1 MGRITTPVIL
11 SGGSGTR
18 LWPLSSPA
26 RPKQFHSLVGGETL
40 IQATVRRVAGDG
52 TTPPIVVCNQAHVT
66 EVVEQLEA
74 IDCPPSTVVVEPV
87 GRNTAP
93 AVAAAALVLDP
104 DTVMMVLP
112 ADHLITGEG
121 AFRAALSAAIEA
133 AAGGSLVTFGVVPT
147 RPDTGYGYIEKAPGG
162 GPAYPVARFVEKP
175 DAATA
180 ARYVESGYLWNS
192 GMFVFSAGVI
202 LDELRRHAPAIVEA
216 VEAALPE
223 VGDDTVVQ
231 LGSAFGEAPSISI
244 DHAVMERTDR
254 AVVVPLD
261 AGWTDVGSWNSVW
274 EALAVEGDTVTSGEV
289 LAVDVHGSYIR
300 SESRPVAVI
309 GLDNVVVIETP
320 EGILVMDRERSQDV
334 RLAAEWQAGK
344 GRQSG

>member
-1 MGRITTPVIL
+1 
-11 SGGSGTR
+11 
-18 LWPLSSPA
+18 
-26 RPKQFHSLVGGETL
+26 
-40 IQATVRRVAGDG
+40 
-52 TTPPIVVCNQAHVT
+52 
-66 EVVEQLEA
+66 
-74 IDCPPSTVVVEPV
+74 
-87 GRNTAP
+87 
-93 AVAAAALVLDP
+93 
-104 DTVMMVLP
+104 
-112 ADHLITGEG
+112 
-121 AFRAALSAAIEA
+121 
-133 AAGGSLVTFGVVPT
+133 
-147 RPDTGYGYIEKAPGG
+147 
-162 GPAYPVARFVEKP
+162 
-175 DAATA
+175 
-180 ARYVESGYLWNS
+180 
-192 GMFVFSAGVI
+192 
-202 LDELRRHAPAIVEA
+202 
-216 VEAALPE
+216 
-223 VGDDTVVQ
+223 VQ